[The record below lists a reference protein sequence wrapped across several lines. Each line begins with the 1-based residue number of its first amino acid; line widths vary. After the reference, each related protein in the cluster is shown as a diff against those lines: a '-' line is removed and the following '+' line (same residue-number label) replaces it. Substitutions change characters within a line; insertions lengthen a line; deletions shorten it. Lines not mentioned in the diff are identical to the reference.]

1 MGSEK
6 QAQIEY
12 SHIFIFKKV
21 SYLRSVMDSS
31 ISKLI
36 Y

>member
-12 SHIFIFKKV
+12 SHIFIFKKDILHLW
-21 SYLRSVMDSS
+21 SCMHA
-31 ISKLI
+31 KLLQ
-36 Y
+36 